1 MQSNEMVRTRRT
13 ILATLG
19 TAALSGCT
27 GRFGGD
33 GGGGNGNGDDDSD
46 TTNGSDGG
54 SSDGGSSDGDG
65 GEDNALAVESPSLL
79 LNWRIS
85 GLHAPYFAA
94 QSQGFYEEEG
104 FESVTI
110 ESGDGSDFSA
120 QQVALGNTEF
130 GVSSSDQILGV
141 NDGDLSP
148 LAVGVV
154 MQRSPV
160 VVFSSREQFGDE
172 LTDPSQLSG
181 ATVGSGPGMVRQMMR
196 GYFEATGV
204 TDVEYVDTGFDTV
217 QQLLNGEIDAAGGV
231 FGDVVD
237 ARHQDAEI
245 DVLSVHDAVPS
256 YGHLLT
262 VGESFAEENPE
273 TVAAFLRATARGA
286 VWADRNPEGA
296 IDALVDAQSELS
308 EVRENQ
314 RDKWDLMRSE
324 YMLSESVRD
333 EGWGWSD
340 PEPWQQTYETLDAGD
355 FFDGSVDP
363 DAVWTNEFLDTDDEH
378 IGDYADL
385 VDQ

>member
-1 MQSNEMVRTRRT
+1 MIRNRRAV
-13 ILATLG
+13 LATLG
-19 TAALSGCT
+19 AAAVSGCT
-27 GRFGGD
+27 GRLRGEADGGD
-33 GGGGNGNGDDDSD
+33 GGGENGDDDGGENGDDGDSD
-46 TTNGSDGG
+46 GSDG
-54 SSDGGSSDGDG
+54 SDGDDG
-65 GEDNALAVESPSLL
+65 SDGESLAVESPTLL

-110 ESGDGSDFSA
+110 ESGEGSDFAA

-141 NDGDLSP
+141 NDGGLSAQ
-148 LAVGVV
+148 AVGIV

-160 VVFSSREQFGDE
+160 VVFTSREQFGEE
-172 LTDPSQLSG
+172 LTDPSQLAG

-196 GYFEATGV
+196 GYFDATDV
-204 TDVEYVDTGFDTV
+204 SDVEYVDSGFDTV
-217 QQLLNGEIDAAGGV
+217 QQLLSGEIDAAGGV

-256 YGHLLT
+256 YGHLIT
-262 VGESFAEENPE
+262 VGESFAEENSE

-286 VWADRNPEGA
+286 VWADQNPEGA
-296 IDALVDAQSELS
+296 IDALVDAQGELE

-324 YMLSESVRD
+324 YVLSDAVRE
-333 EGWGWSD
+333 EGWGWSES
-340 PEPWQQTYETLDAGD
+340 EPWQQTYETLDAGD
-355 FFDGSVDP
+355 FFDEPVDP
-363 DAVWTNEFLDTDDEH
+363 DAVWTNDHLDTDDEH
-378 IGDYADL
+378 VGDFADL

>member
-1 MQSNEMVRTRRT
+1 MIRTRRAV
-13 ILATLG
+13 LATLG
-19 TAALSGCT
+19 TAAVSGCT

-33 GGGGNGNGDDDSD
+33 GNADGGNEGNGDGGGN
-46 TTNGSDGG
+46 TANGSDGD
-54 SSDGGSSDGDG
+54 SDGGSDSGDDDGDPSLG
-65 GEDNALAVESPSLL
+65 VESPSLL

-104 FESVTI
+104 FESVAI
-110 ESGDGSDFSA
+110 ESGEGSDFAA

-130 GVSSSDQILGV
+130 GISSSDQILGI
-141 NDGDLSP
+141 NAGDLSP

-160 VVFSSREQFGDE
+160 VVFSSREQFGEE
-172 LTDPSQLSG
+172 LTDASQLSG

-196 GYFEATGV
+196 GYFEATDV

-217 QQLLNGEIDAAGGV
+217 QQLLTGEIDAAGGV

-237 ARHQDAEI
+237 ARHQGAEI
-245 DVLSVHDAVPS
+245 DVLSVHDVVPS
-256 YGHLLT
+256 YGHVVS

-286 VWADRNPEGA
+286 VWANRNPEGA
-296 IDALVDAQSELS
+296 IDALVDAQGELA
-308 EVRENQ
+308 EVRESQ

-324 YMLSESVRD
+324 YMLSDAVRE
-333 EGWGWSD
+333 EGWGWNR
-340 PEPWQQTYETLDAGD
+340 PEPWQRTYETLDAGD
-355 FFDGSVDP
+355 FFEGSVDP
-363 DAVWTNEFLDTDDEH
+363 EAVWTNEHLDTDAEP
-378 IGDYADL
+378 IANYADL
-385 VDQ
+385 VDR